1 MVADNRRCLIVWCH
15 GECYVIKNL
24 FKQQNWTLAAFQVE
38 LKKLLI
44 RFNVMQ
50 FGPSVHSFVFA
61 VFVRS
66 SSTGLNGYFEISLNL
81 MAGSLGS
88 A

>member
-1 MVADNRRCLIVWCH
+1 
-15 GECYVIKNL
+15 
-24 FKQQNWTLAAFQVE
+24 
-38 LKKLLI
+38 
-44 RFNVMQ
+44 MQ

>member
-1 MVADNRRCLIVWCH
+1 
-15 GECYVIKNL
+15 
-24 FKQQNWTLAAFQVE
+24 
-38 LKKLLI
+38 
-44 RFNVMQ
+44 MQ

-61 VFVRS
+61 VLVRS

-81 MAGSLGS
+81 MASSLGS

>member
-1 MVADNRRCLIVWCH
+1 
-15 GECYVIKNL
+15 
-24 FKQQNWTLAAFQVE
+24 
-38 LKKLLI
+38 
-44 RFNVMQ
+44 MQ

-66 SSTGLNGYFEISLNL
+66 SSTGLNGYFEISLNF